1 MAVIQVESA
10 YQANAISSA
19 SPQGPMQLIPAIAEW
34 SGVRY
39 TFNPKDKIRGGMY
52 YLRQLPQH
60 FNGDVTKVFAAF
72 YADEGAVR
80 KYVGIPPYQET

>member
-10 YQANAISSA
+10 YQANAIFSA
-19 SPQGPMQLIPAIAEW
+19 SPQGPMQLIPAIAER

-39 TFNPKDKIRGGMY
+39 AFNPEDKIRASMS
-52 YLRQLPQH
+52 YLRQLLKH
-60 FNGDVTKVFAAF
+60 FNGDVTKMFAA
-72 YADEGAVR
+72 YNADEGAVR